1 MAAHPLGHAQV
12 ERFDFERVVPST
24 IREEICVRSRP
35 FDRRPSS
42 PTTNEEL
49 MLRIIIWIASLITAL
64 SSAQAE
70 EGTASR
76 YGRSSGSKV
85 ACGGSL
91 NEGAFTA
98 AHRTLPCGSKVK
110 VHNKSNGKSVT
121 VTINDR
127 GPFVRAFRAPGPGV
141 GRNRGRLA
149 RVIT

>member
-1 MAAHPLGHAQV
+1 
-12 ERFDFERVVPST
+12 
-24 IREEICVRSRP
+24 
-35 FDRRPSS
+35 
-42 PTTNEEL
+42 

-110 VHNKSNGKSVT
+110 VHNKSQWQVG
-121 VTINDR
+121 DR
-127 GPFVRAFRAPGPGV
+127 HHQRPRPVRASVPGARARSRTEPGPAGA
-141 GRNRGRLA
+141 GYNLTFSKRMGDRYG
-149 RVIT
+149 